1 MGWKPLK
8 SWVFLAAFVALGGSR
23 ASATGDLVCTIDDAN
38 LALALFAGTNRE
50 HGTIVGITEGTLT
63 LKAGALTK
71 LGREFK
77 LEREHVI
84 QQWFLQ
90 RELRI
95 AIAVGN
101 DNGSLLLAITGQGNP
116 TQERYSGRY
125 SLKVSFRDGG
135 DRTATGRIKGCDA
148 G

>member
-1 MGWKPLK
+1 MAL
-8 SWVFLAAFVALGGSR
+8 VVALGGPG
-23 ASATGDLVCTIDDAN
+23 ASATGDLACTIDDAN
-38 LALALFAGTNRE
+38 LALALFASTNRE

-63 LKAGALTK
+63 LKAAPLTK

-77 LEREHVI
+77 VESEHVI

-95 AIAVGN
+95 AIAVEN

-116 TQERYSGRY
+116 TLERYSGRY
-125 SLKVSFRDGG
+125 SLKVSFPDGG
-135 DRTATGRIKGCDA
+135 NRTVTGRIKGCSA